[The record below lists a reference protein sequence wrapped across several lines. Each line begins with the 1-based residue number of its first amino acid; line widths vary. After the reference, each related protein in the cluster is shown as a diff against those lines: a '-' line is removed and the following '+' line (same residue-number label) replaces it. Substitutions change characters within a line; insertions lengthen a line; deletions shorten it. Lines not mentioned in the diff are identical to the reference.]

1 MWFGDWLRRTHIT
14 VPGYPE
20 KYKCVQP
27 ADMTNTLLKDY
38 KPDVETCT
46 PWNPLFTIIIS
57 ISASGTGN
65 DVSLIMLM
73 RLPAI

>member
-1 MWFGDWLRRTHIT
+1 VLIT

-57 ISASGTGN
+57 ISASEMIKRIPWRACFHIWF
-65 DVSLIMLM
+65 VIF
-73 RLPAI
+73 